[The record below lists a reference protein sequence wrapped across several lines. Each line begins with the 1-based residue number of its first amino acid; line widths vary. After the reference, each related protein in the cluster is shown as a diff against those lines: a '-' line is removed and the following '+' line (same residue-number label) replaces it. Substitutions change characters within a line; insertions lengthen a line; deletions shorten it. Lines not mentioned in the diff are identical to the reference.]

1 MNSNLINEYHKLTI
15 EKNEKGNIELNRKD
29 IQILQKICNEIHTQ
43 ARLEQ
48 FYSPELQSIIAY
60 VENLYFLK

>member
-1 MNSNLINEYHKLTI
+1 MQNWIDKFHNLTI
-15 EKNEKGNIELNRKD
+15 EKNEKGNIELIKRD
-29 IQILQKICNEIHTQ
+29 IQTLQEICNAIHTQ

-48 FYSPELQSIIAY
+48 FHSPQLQALISY

>member
-1 MNSNLINEYHKLTI
+1 MQNWIKNYHNLII
-15 EKNEKGNIELNRKD
+15 EKNEKGNIELTKRD
-29 IQILQKICNEIHTQ
+29 IKTLQEICNAIHTQ

-48 FYSPELQSIIAY
+48 FHSPQLQALIFY